1 MCRSLLEKVTR
12 ADQLLKVAEPE
23 LLVLFEEWL
32 EELAEEAAAVV
43 KELGAADPAAVA
55 RRLQIP
61 PAGTEFLLNKL
72 RREGRL

>member
-12 ADQLLKVAEPE
+12 ADQLMKVAEPE

-43 KELGAADPAAVA
+43 KELGAADSEAVA
-55 RRLQIP
+55 RRLKIP
-61 PAGTEFLLNKL
+61 RSGTEFLINKL
-72 RREGRL
+72 RREGRV

>member
-12 ADQLLKVAEPE
+12 NDQLMKMAEPE

-43 KELGAADPAAVA
+43 KDLGAADPVAVA
-55 RRLQIP
+55 RRLKLP

>member
-12 ADQLLKVAEPE
+12 ADQLMRVAEPE

-32 EELAEEAAAVV
+32 EELAEEAAGVV
-43 KELGAADPAAVA
+43 KDLGAADPAAVA
-55 RRLQIP
+55 RRLNLPQ
-61 PAGTEFLLNKL
+61 AGTEYLLNKL

>member
-12 ADQLLKVAEPE
+12 ADQLMKVAEPE
-23 LLVLFEEWL
+23 LLVLFEDWL

-43 KELGAADPAAVA
+43 RELGTADPAAVA
-55 RRLQIP
+55 RRLKIP
-61 PAGTEFLLNKL
+61 SAGIEYLLNKL

>member
-12 ADQLLKVAEPE
+12 ADQLMKVAEPE

-43 KELGAADPAAVA
+43 KDLGAADPAAVA
-55 RRLQIP
+55 RRLKIP

-72 RREGRL
+72 RLEGRL

>member
-12 ADQLLKVAEPE
+12 ADQLMKVAEPE

-32 EELAEEAAAVV
+32 EELAEEAAVVV

-55 RRLQIP
+55 RRLNVS

>member
-32 EELAEEAAAVV
+32 EELTEEAAAVV

-55 RRLQIP
+55 RRLKIP
-61 PAGTEFLLNKL
+61 PTGTEFLLNKL